1 MSDLAL
7 KPLTPLSETDLDHVV
22 AHLRQLYKK
31 YSLAHAVEVGHYL
44 VDHFFGGD
52 YSAAR
57 ANDRSKGQSL
67 RDLCLRRRQEL
78 ADLDL
83 SLSTLQRYIT
93 ASDTWR
99 TLPEQTRERLG
110 LAHLRTLAAVSDLP
124 ERQHLAHE
132 AAALHWSREQTA
144 LAVAE
149 WKQSQR
155 SGKKKAG
162 RKPQPA
168 VVRAA
173 AAVHAAV
180 RALVKLQGAAASL
193 SPAHRAAYAKEVAAA
208 QAVLAGLG
216 SAG

>member
-1 MSDLAL
+1 MPNLAL
-7 KPLTPLSETDLDHVV
+7 NPAHTLTETDLDHVV

-31 YSLAHAVEVGHYL
+31 YSLAHAIEVGQYL
-44 VDHFFGGD
+44 VDHFFAGD
-52 YSAAR
+52 FAAAR
-57 ANDRSKGQSL
+57 ATDRGKDQSL

-83 SLSTLQRYIT
+83 SLPTLQRYIT

-110 LAHLRTLAAVSDLP
+110 LAHLRSLAAVSDLP

-149 WKQSQR
+149 WKQNQR
-155 SGKKKAG
+155 SGKKKLG

-173 AAVHAAV
+173 AAVHTAV

-193 SPAHRAAYAKEVAAA
+193 SPAHRAAYARELEAARA
-208 QAVLAGLG
+208 ILAGLG